1 MPRAAADSFAPAL
14 RRLRSAL
21 DAAAEVRDPPDA
33 ARVAEDVA
41 AALFHAERPAGV
53 ARPPVVVLL
62 GGTGTGKSTLAN
74 RLLRV
79 PDRGEGS
86 VTATSFR
93 RTFTAGC
100 VAVAPAADALPD
112 GWLGVPHR
120 VVPADQLPARGVADE
135 LLVVE
140 LSVEAAAEAADLPGS
155 DRRSAAAAAASADA
169 MTLVDSPDLD
179 GDVPEHH
186 RQADRAFRW
195 AEAVVLVATPEK
207 YQLPEVP
214 RYAQLAARYGVP
226 RRFVMNK
233 ADDLAA
239 PDDWASQLG
248 GDALVHVVPRDDAA
262 VNVEPGRSLDA
273 LRDSLRNV
281 EKSTAAGL
289 RARCGDVAG
298 RAADGVLA
306 PLERAARRAD
316 DAKRRLGLLVRPEA
330 GVDVHPMTRHL
341 QRRLRQQSVLYL
353 MGPQRVFDRVKS
365 VPGMVARLPRTTW
378 DLVTRGTVTAA
389 GDNGTIEPAAA
400 PDFTGEL
407 ADGLRVLQTRCADV
421 MADLDLPA
429 GDDSWRLDPTEA
441 AAVADRELGELR
453 RWLEARWDS
462 KPRDTRAL
470 EWLAKHVPGGRHAAK
485 LSETAP
491 YLLVSASLATSFVT
505 MGTEQVVIGGYL
517 LTTWLGERL
526 SNEVAAKTRETNK
539 RIGTG
544 FADVCDRQV
553 RQAANWAASF
563 APPIAKLA
571 ELEKSIDGVASLA
584 EGGR

>member
-1 MPRAAADSFAPAL
+1 MCGAASAALHCSPLPRAADSFAPAL

-41 AALFHAERPAGV
+41 AALFHAERPADPS
-53 ARPPVVVLL
+53 RPPVVVLL

-74 RLLRV
+74 RLLDV

-100 VAVAPAADALPD
+100 VAVAPAAAALPD

-140 LSVEAAAEAADLPGS
+140 HAAGG
-155 DRRSAAAAAASADA
+155 R
-169 MTLVDSPDLD
+169 TLVDSPDLD

-195 AEAVVLVATPEK
+195 AEAVILVATPEK

-239 PDDWASQLG
+239 PDDWANQLG

-306 PLERAARRAD
+306 PLERAAKRAD
-316 DAKRRLGLLVRPEA
+316 DAKRRLDHLVRPEA

-378 DLVTRGTVTAA
+378 DLVTRGTVTPAD
-389 GDNGTIEPAAA
+389 DNGRADPAAA

-421 MADLDLPA
+421 LADLDLPA
-429 GDDSWRLDPTEA
+429 GDDSWKLDPTEA
-441 AAVADRELGELR
+441 SAVADRELGELR

-539 RIGTG
+539 RIGSG

-553 RQAANWAASF
+553 KQAATWAASF
-563 APPIAKLA
+563 APPITKLA
-571 ELEKSIDGVASLA
+571 ELEKAIDGVASLA